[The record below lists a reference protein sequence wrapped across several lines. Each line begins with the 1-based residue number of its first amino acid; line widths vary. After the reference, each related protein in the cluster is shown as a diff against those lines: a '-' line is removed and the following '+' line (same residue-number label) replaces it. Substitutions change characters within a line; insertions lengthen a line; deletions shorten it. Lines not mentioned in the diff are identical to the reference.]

1 MERKDFLKR
10 AFALG
15 GLAIIPAG
23 LLTGCSKQN
32 SSAPVNVDFT
42 LDLTQPTNA
51 VLKDVNG
58 YLVINGVIIIRSST
72 STFNVYSAACT
83 HAGCTVYYDP
93 ATTNIICP
101 CHTGTFSSVTGGVL
115 TGLPPTPLTRYT
127 ATLNG
132 PNLTV
137 KS

>member
-23 LLTGCSKQN
+23 LLVGCSKQN

-72 STFNVYSAACT
+72 STFNV
-83 HAGCTVYYDP
+83 
-93 ATTNIICP
+93 
-101 CHTGTFSSVTGGVL
+101 
-115 TGLPPTPLTRYT
+115 
-127 ATLNG
+127 
-132 PNLTV
+132 
-137 KS
+137 